1 MSPAKW
7 CRAGA
12 PTKPEPAPTAEGK
25 GYATLPRPAGLF
37 WIGLTKGG
45 SHGKRST
52 HLCYSLCDRV
62 RPLPERYTTLFP
74 KRRSQPSGSVR
85 RATRGCRRHRAAPL
99 TDLVN
104 GFAWPDTPLGAIKT
118 DGGYAFFA
126 SDGGIHSRQFWQGRW
141 YGNNNSSWSVETP
154 RMQISRSG
162 SKWLV
167 AHAPDPTFMPGR

>member
-1 MSPAKW
+1 
-7 CRAGA
+7 
-12 PTKPEPAPTAEGK
+12 
-25 GYATLPRPAGLF
+25 
-37 WIGLTKGG
+37 
-45 SHGKRST
+45 
-52 HLCYSLCDRV
+52 
-62 RPLPERYTTLFP
+62 
-74 KRRSQPSGSVR
+74 
-85 RATRGCRRHRAAPL
+85 
-99 TDLVN
+99 VN

-167 AHAPDPTFMPGR
+167 SHAPDPTFMPGR